1 MLPSILFKD
10 DSDEYLVLP
19 MHQDLTPLKSLC
31 EKIFELLSHSDQS
44 AQKPVGHGESTDTKS
59 STQPEEKSEANPKWP
74 KWKFPTLPH
83 HIQVVISCIYSL
95 VP

>member
-1 MLPSILFKD
+1 
-10 DSDEYLVLP
+10 

-31 EKIFELLSHSDQS
+31 EKISELLSHSDQS
-44 AQKPVGHGESTDTKS
+44 AQKLQSHGESTNTKS
-59 STQPEEKSEANPKWP
+59 STQPEKNPEAKPKWP